1 MPSRVLLVEDDET
14 IGRSLTRALESQ
26 GYDVTWASDGE
37 TARAAMT
44 PPVPDLVLLD
54 VGLPDVDGVDLCR
67 ELATAAPTLPILMLT
82 ARHEEADIVLSLDA
96 GAVDYVTKPF
106 RLAELL
112 ARVRAQL
119 RRPQDSDQ
127 ERIVVGDL
135 QVEPDARRVWLGSS
149 ELTLRPREFDL
160 LALLAIDAGRVVT
173 RERIMDEVW
182 DEHWHGSTKTLD
194 VHISSLRRKLVEAEG
209 EAAQTPVITALP
221 RVGYRLDAPRSDG
234 SSSRS
239 SASSSSRCSCWGFR
253 SRSPSRGCTRAKKSS
268 ASNGRPTKRALQ

>member
-1 MPSRVLLVEDDET
+1 MSAHVLLVEDDET

-26 GYDVTWASDGE
+26 GYEVTWAADGD
-37 TARAAMT
+37 TARAAFL
-44 PPVPDLVLLD
+44 PSAPDLILLD
-54 VGLPDVDGVDLCR
+54 AGLPDVDGVDLCR
-67 ELATAAPTLPILMLT
+67 EFSSQAPALPILMLT

-106 RLAELL
+106 RLAELF
-112 ARVRAQL
+112 ARVRAHL
-119 RRPQDSDQ
+119 RRPHDPHQ

-135 QVEPDARRVWLGSS
+135 QVDYDARRVWIGSD

-194 VHISSLRRKLVEAEG
+194 VHISSLRKKLVDG
-209 EAAQTPVITALP
+209 ESAHAPTITALP
-221 RVGYRLDAPRSDG
+221 RVGYRLDAP
-234 SSSRS
+234 
-239 SASSSSRCSCWGFR
+239 
-253 SRSPSRGCTRAKKSS
+253 
-268 ASNGRPTKRALQ
+268 